1 MLTLAYDTHLNPSET
16 LHAYQAV
23 CQEFNYFPKLTAHA
37 SHGIL
42 VYSGRGRYEQ
52 IEIIAEKNPE
62 NDSHIKVNFI
72 MKLEK

>member
-1 MLTLAYDTHLNPSET
+1 MCVRFDAY
-16 LHAYQAV
+16 
-23 CQEFNYFPKLTAHA
+23 
-37 SHGIL
+37 
-42 VYSGRGRYEQ
+42 GRGRYEQ